1 MVSSGSVAD
10 SSVSIYNSF
19 DKDSADSVSIRSEC
33 ISNQQLMLAEDGE
46 VDSSQFGNVA
56 ITNSTDIHIGN
67 KTIYQ
72 GPVTI
77 KQLICNN
84 SEMREVCAGDK
95 VDQSDNKC
103 YDNPGFVR
111 DTLGRERESSDNEN
125 KMDVHKGQ

>member
-1 MVSSGSVAD
+1 MVSPESFAD
-10 SSVSIYNSF
+10 SSVSMVSL
-19 DKDSADSVSIRSEC
+19 DKDSTDSVSISSEY
-33 ISNQQLMLAEDGE
+33 INNQQLMLAEEGE
-46 VDSSQFGNVA
+46 MDSSQYGNVA

-84 SEMREVCAGDK
+84 SEMKQVCAGDK

-103 YDNPGFVR
+103 YDNTSFV
-111 DTLGRERESSDNEN
+111 TNTWGRERESSDNDN